1 MSEND
6 QDGEHINKEDLE
18 RAEKNTDEKAP
29 LRANEEDAYIPETEL
44 TNPSEEAK
52 ESAKDNDPTSG
63 QSPSH

>member
-6 QDGEHINKEDLE
+6 QSGEHIDKEDLE
-18 RAEKNTDEKAP
+18 RAETDTGRKAP
-29 LRANEEDAYIPETEL
+29 FEANEEDAYIPETEL
-44 TNPSEEAK
+44 NNPSEEAK